1 MFAFVTKCCIFNNK
15 CISLMKLELRRRST
29 LKKLISSL
37 SLLTLGAVMSVPA
50 QAAVHYDSHGNVG
63 YDTLAECQNA
73 IQSGTAK
80 FYRSSTTHKPLLRGN
95 EVSVDTGLLG
105 NLAPQYSNGTCDI
118 GTGRRDGRDGVARAI
133 QGKYVPY
140 SPDMLINQYYDR
152 SGNIVRVSMSQCDNW
167 FSGPIPQ
174 DMPVVPV
181 PVVTAPAPTPVPQPV
196 VTAPAP
202 TPVPQPVVTAP
213 TPVTPVTAVSAAT
226 GSVPVWVPVVI
237 GTAVTAILLSGSDSD
252 SSNTGTTGTTGT
264 N

>member
-1 MFAFVTKCCIFNNK
+1 
-15 CISLMKLELRRRST
+15 MKLELRRRST

-37 SLLTLGAVMSVPA
+37 SLLTLGAVISIPA
-50 QAAVHYDSHGNVG
+50 QAAIHYDSHGNVG
-63 YDTLAECQNA
+63 YDTLTECQTA

-80 FYRSSTTHKPLLRGN
+80 FYRSSTTHKPLLRGS
-95 EVSVDTGLLG
+95 EVSVDTGRLG
-105 NLAPQYSNGTCDI
+105 NLAPQYSKGTCDI

-140 SPDMLINQYYDR
+140 SPDMLINQYSDS
-152 SGNIVRVSMSQCDNW
+152 SGNIVRVSMQQCDNW

-174 DMPVVPV
+174 GMPVAEPKPVPV
-181 PVVTAPAPTPVPQPV
+181 PQPAPTPVPQPVAAAPAPTPVPQPV
-196 VTAPAP
+196 VATPAP
-202 TPVPQPVVTAP
+202 VS
-213 TPVTPVTAVSAAT
+213 PVTAVSAAT

-237 GTAVTAILLSGSDSD
+237 GTAVTAILFSGSDSD